1 MEYMREMEF
10 PGKRWPAQSS
20 EKTRVRVRTLKEER
34 EQCFILSIIYLIRQ
48 ACNKPI
54 AYINP

>member
-1 MEYMREMEF
+1 MREMEF
-10 PGKRWPAQSS
+10 PGKRWPTQSL